1 MDSFNMNVLLN
12 RMIRLFKRSK
22 SNIRPL
28 LNKVVAVFCLITF
41 SQTIF
46 LHPAYALSIGEERKV
61 GLELLY
67 KIRKVL
73 KLVDEPDIQQYF
85 QTLGDEVLQVADGRY
100 FNYRY
105 FIVNSEEFNAFAAP
119 SGLIFFNSGLIEAT
133 ENEDELVSVLA
144 HEIAHATSR
153 HIASR
158 IKKSTSVG
166 LATIGL
172 ALAAIAIGGGAVSQ
186 ALFVGS
192 LAAGKSF
199 QLHFSRQDE
208 EEADRLAYEWMRKM
222 NRDPKK
228 MESML
233 KTMRRITRYRMG
245 KTTPQYLQTHPNPE
259 ARLDYVKSL
268 LQQDKDNLKE
278 KYDRDQ
284 FRYLRM
290 KYRVLAQAQDSEKF
304 RTFLAI
310 KIADSRASRFEVIMA
325 KYGLSQLDRIE
336 NNYTSSQKLL
346 NEVVDFFPDRP
357 ILLADKGVLAY
368 ESGNASEAIG
378 LMEKARMADRHNM
391 LATFYL
397 AKIYLARKQLDKA
410 EHYFNLVA
418 AELPDYPKVYFELG
432 RLNALGEKPGD
443 SQYYLGKYNLYR
455 GRLKLAEMNFK
466 TAHTLDD
473 TSVRF
478 KTDAEEMLK
487 VIKEVGKKE

>member
-1 MDSFNMNVLLN
+1 MNVLLS
-12 RMIRLFKRSK
+12 RMIRQYRRKKR
-22 SNIRPL
+22 NIRTL
-28 LNKVVAVFCLITF
+28 LYKVVAVACLITF
-41 SQTIF
+41 TQAVF
-46 LHPAYALSIGEERKV
+46 LPPAYSLTIGEERKV
-61 GLELLY
+61 GLKLLY
-67 KIRKVL
+67 KIRKIL

-85 QTLGDEVLQVADGRY
+85 HSLGDEVLQVADGRY
-100 FNYRY
+100 FNYRF
-105 FIVNSEEFNAFAAP
+105 FIVNGDEFNAFAAP

-133 ENEDELVSVLA
+133 QSEDELVSVLA

-153 HIASR
+153 HIASQ
-158 IKKSTSVG
+158 IKKNTSVG

-172 ALAAIAIGGGAVSQ
+172 ALAAIAIGGGAASQ

-208 EEADRLAYEWMRKM
+208 EEADRLAYEWMKEM

-245 KTTPQYLQTHPNPE
+245 KTIPQYLQTHPNPE
-259 ARLDYVKSL
+259 ARLDYVQSL
-268 LQQDKDNLKE
+268 LQQDKDILNK

-284 FRYLRM
+284 FRFLRM

-304 RTFLAI
+304 RNFLAI
-310 KIADSRASRFEVIMA
+310 KISDSRASRLEVIMA

-336 NNYTSSQKLL
+336 NNYASSQKLL
-346 NEVVDFFPDRP
+346 DEVVDFFPDQT

-368 ESGNASEAIG
+368 ESGNVSEAIR
-378 LMEKARMADRHNM
+378 LMDKARMADRYNM

-397 AKIYLARKQLDKA
+397 AKIYLAQKQLDKA
-410 EHYFNLVA
+410 DHYFNLVV

-432 RLNALGEKPGD
+432 RLNALRDNQGD
-443 SQYYLGKYNLYR
+443 SHYYLGKYNLYR
-455 GRLKLAEMNFK
+455 GRLKLAEANFK
-466 TAHTLDD
+466 KAHSLND
-473 TSVRF
+473 TSERF
-478 KTDAEEMLK
+478 KTDSEEMLK
-487 VIKEVGKKE
+487 VIKEVRKDE